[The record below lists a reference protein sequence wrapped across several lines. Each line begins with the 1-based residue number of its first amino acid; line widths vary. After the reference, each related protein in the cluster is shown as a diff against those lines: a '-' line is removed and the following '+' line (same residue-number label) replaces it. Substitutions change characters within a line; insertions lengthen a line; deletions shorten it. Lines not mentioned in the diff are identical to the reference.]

1 MERKIWFDCDGT
13 FIDLYGVN
21 GWLEDLINC
30 NPRPYLIA
38 KPLVNLSA
46 FARIL
51 NNLQKRGHEINII
64 TWTSK
69 NSTTEYHEVV
79 KQAKLKWLKKHLS
92 SVHWNNIYILK
103 YGTPKSSCGNGI
115 LFDDEEKNRIDW
127 NGIAYDEK
135 NLLEK
140 LKGIL

>member
-1 MERKIWFDCDGT
+1 MNKRIWFDCDGT

-21 GWLEDLINC
+21 GWLEDLINY

-38 KPLVNLSA
+38 KPLVNLSI
-46 FARIL
+46 FARLL
-51 NNLQKRGHEINII
+51 NNLQKKGYEVNII
-64 TWTSK
+64 TWTAK
-69 NSTTEYHEVV
+69 NSTVEYHEAV
-79 KQAKLKWLKKHLS
+79 KRAKLKWLKKHLS

>member
-1 MERKIWFDCDGT
+1 LERKIWFDCDGT

-21 GWLEDLINC
+21 GWLEDLINY
-30 NPRPYLIA
+30 NPRPYLVA
-38 KPLVNLSA
+38 KPLVNLSV
-46 FARIL
+46 FARLL
-51 NNLQKRGHEINII
+51 NNLQKRGYEVNII

-69 NSTTEYHEVV
+69 NSTVEYHEAV